1 MLILQSN
8 SEENNPPELF
18 FLDSSFPKKTQ
29 FYQLFIEL
37 DVDVIS
43 LTFASISGRA

>member
-1 MLILQSN
+1 MLTLQSN
-8 SEENNPPELF
+8 SEEQNLPELF
-18 FLDSSFPKKTQ
+18 FFDSAFPKTLQ

-43 LTFASISGRA
+43 LTFASISGGA